1 MLPRPLSNFELGDPE
16 LLRNRPPCSST
27 DDQLPSPFSGPA
39 QRYYKSMY
47 HATARQMPPGWHA
60 KNTAKV
66 VRSNWRALSAEEK
79 QPYVDATDRDK
90 AQHLLLVTTMVSTG
104 VHYTGCWLSDT
115 GLVRQQLISMKR
127 EACQAL
133 KDSQL

>member
-1 MLPRPLSNFELGDPE
+1 
-16 LLRNRPPCSST
+16 
-27 DDQLPSPFSGPA
+27 
-39 QRYYKSMY
+39 
-47 HATARQMPPGWHA
+47 MPPGWHA